1 MSKLA
6 PYAKAIIGALVAGL
20 AALASALEDGSIN
33 SQEYVTIAAAF
44 LVALGAIFAIPN
56 ASSSSSG

>member
-1 MSKLA
+1 MSRIA

-20 AALASALEDGSIN
+20 GALGVALEDGSIN

-44 LVALGAIFAIPN
+44 LVALAAVFIVPN
-56 ASSSSSG
+56 SQPQ

>member
-1 MSKLA
+1 MNKIA

-20 AALASALEDGSIN
+20 GALGVALEDGSIS

-44 LVALGAIFAIPN
+44 LVALGAIFIVPN
-56 ASSSSSG
+56 APPAP

>member
-1 MSKLA
+1 MSKFA

-20 AALASALEDGSIN
+20 GALGVALEDGSVN

-44 LVALGAIFAIPN
+44 LVALGAIFAVPN
-56 ASSSSSG
+56 TQPE